1 MSAPRALSL
10 AGRSS
15 YPRLIT

>member
-1 MSAPRALSL
+1 MSL